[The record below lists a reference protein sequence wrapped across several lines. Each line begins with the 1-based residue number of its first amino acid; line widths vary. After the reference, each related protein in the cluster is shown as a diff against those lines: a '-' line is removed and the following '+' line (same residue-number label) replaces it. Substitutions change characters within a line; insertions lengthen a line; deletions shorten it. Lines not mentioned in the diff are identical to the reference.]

1 MIGHPLSS
9 SQWHQCLLK
18 PRHGGLGIMN
28 IPITA
33 DGAYL
38 ASVLACLRNIDN
50 VSSTQDLGLHPLSF
64 NSDGSMTH
72 YNSFLTLIDPL
83 YNHMTD
89 LHETATKY
97 DRSMS
102 LYVLERIPSA
112 DRKTPGFITPEDRR
126 LRSIAVNSRAAVP
139 LPSIKDL
146 VGKPRKLQAM
156 FSDFASK
163 ACKQVLLKNL
173 PPDDIIRI
181 HSASDEGAAC
191 IQAQPTAPDRCFSSL
206 EFKIY
211 LYLRLGIQIA
221 REDINCTLCSNDSN
235 LSNLHLVNGCKKGD
249 YCHRKHNV
257 VMEEISKLCKA
268 ANVQVELES
277 SFCFNASTNKR
288 MDLVCKVNNKDFL
301 VDVTTID
308 ANNPSNGFVNGSEVS
323 LSYFPGAAAANKA
336 KSNLRKYN
344 KVISAAKELVPFVIE
359 TQGRWGFPARE
370 FFKMVYAKIPLQGS
384 RISRNFW
391 QQKIS
396 IAYMKATTSNIV
408 HRFHTMKQMVFGPQ
422 APQDLYY
429 FEPYFGQD

>member
-1 MIGHPLSS
+1 
-9 SQWHQCLLK
+9 
-18 PRHGGLGIMN
+18 MN
-28 IPITA
+28 ILNTA

-38 ASVLACLRNIDN
+38 ASLLACLQNIEN
-50 VSSTQDLGLHPLSF
+50 VSLTQDLGLHSMSF

-72 YNSFLTLIDPL
+72 NNSFSTLIDPL
-83 YNHMTD
+83 YNYMTA
-89 LHETATKY
+89 LYETATSY

-139 LPSIKDL
+139 LPSIKAL
-146 VGKPRKLQAM
+146 TGKPRKLQAM

-163 ACKQVLLKNL
+163 AYKKLLLKDL
-173 PPDDIIRI
+173 PPDDTIRI

-206 EFKIY
+206 EFKIH

-221 REDINCTLCSNDSN
+221 REDIDCPLCSSDSN

-257 VMEEISKLCKA
+257 IMEEITKLCKA

-288 MDLVCKVNNKDFL
+288 MDLVCRVNNKDFL
-301 VDVTTID
+301 IDVTTID
-308 ANNPSNGFVNGSEVS
+308 ANNPSDGFVNGSEIS

-336 KSNLRKYN
+336 KSKLRKYN
-344 KVISAAKELVPFVIE
+344 RVISASKELVPFVIE

-370 FFKMVYAKIPLQGS
+370 FFKMIYAKIPLQGS
-384 RISRNFW
+384 RVSRNFW
-391 QQKIS
+391 QQRIS
-396 IAYMKATTSNIV
+396 IAYMRATTSNIV
-408 HRFHTMKQMVFGPQ
+408 HRFHTMKRMVFGPE
-422 APQDLYY
+422 APQDLYF
-429 FEPYFGQD
+429 FEPYFGQA